1 MRWLSSKRPAR
12 VDEASCREPPA
23 LQNQVEAEKTV
34 QVSSTRETINLLEA
48 DLGAM
53 IREVQQACDLVRH
66 EAEHS
71 AAATNKITQ
80 QTDSLVVQAGNASR
94 DLSQLAA
101 AIEELARSSDDYRRP
116 SAPGRQSHR

>member
-1 MRWLSSKRPAR
+1 
-12 VDEASCREPPA
+12 
-23 LQNQVEAEKTV
+23 
-34 QVSSTRETINLLEA
+34 
-48 DLGAM
+48 M

-116 SAPGRQSHR
+116 SAPGR